1 MTWSTNVPLALLF
14 TVLGAIA
21 LVLSTAVIAV
31 PFRWEES
38 GEKKY
43 TRKFWLIIQTISVLL
58 QFPLEWTLSLVASFW
73 GPTSIIVPVY
83 ETSYLL
89 VNLVVFSWILKLE
102 KNNKNTMIGTFLMV
116 VSIAQLVFVGPI
128 AADEDPDVFLDKATK
143 PGSLVLLGLLGVGSL
158 VPLPY
163 CILWKINHHSVW
175 ITERRSFIML
185 MLLEVCSDI
194 LSTATG
200 KMVILMKGRLA
211 VIVMTGI
218 TLFFSFT
225 MVIGGLVSAAAI
237 TNQVIYVPINTSFGI
252 IINAVVGVVL
262 WEDNIRNMNAYI
274 CVFFILL
281 LSTFL
286 MIDTD
291 MLRVRMYTSLSHHR

>member
-14 TVLGAIA
+14 TVLGSST

-58 QFPLEWTLSLVASFW
+58 QFPLEWALSLVASFW

-143 PGSLVLLGLLGVGSL
+143 PGSLVILGLLGVGSL
-158 VPLPY
+158 LPLPY

-252 IINAVVGVVL
+252 IVNAVVGVVL